1 MIDSALSQ
9 APVFFTDFDG
19 TITNRDTLVAL
30 LDHYA
35 DPKRCGC
42 DWRDIEFDPTR
53 PEVDKLQA
61 ELDLLNCSL
70 PEALAFIDKEIRLR
84 SGFLSCARRL
94 AEQKI
99 PLIVLSGGL
108 LPLIHHVLDP
118 LELDNLQIFANDL
131 RIDNGRWLATRPDL
145 PRSGKSCNHCKS
157 WHLRQ
162 LTGQSRLRIYA
173 GDGSTD
179 FCAAGLADVVF
190 ARDTL
195 ATHFHRTERRYQ
207 RFRDWH
213 DVTQYLVSHEILA
226 SD

>member
-1 MIDSALSQ
+1 MTDLSRTQ
-9 APVFFTDFDG
+9 AVFFTDFDG
-19 TITNRDTLVAL
+19 TITTRDTLVVL
-30 LDHYA
+30 LDHFA
-35 DPKRCGC
+35 DPKVCGC

-61 ELDLLNCSL
+61 ELDLLPCSL
-70 PEALAFIDKEIRLR
+70 EEALHLIDQEVCLR
-84 SGFLSCARRL
+84 PGFVRCARRL
-94 AEQKI
+94 AEQGI

-108 LPLIHHVLDP
+108 LPLIHHLLDP
-118 LELDNLQIFANDL
+118 LELDNLQIYANDL
-131 RIDNGRWLATRPDL
+131 QIEEQRWIAKRPDL

-162 LTGQSRLRIYA
+162 LTGQNRIRIYA

-195 ATHFHRTERRYQ
+195 ATYLNHTERKHQ

-213 DVTQYLVSHEILA
+213 DVMQHLEGIDVLTPA
-226 SD
+226 